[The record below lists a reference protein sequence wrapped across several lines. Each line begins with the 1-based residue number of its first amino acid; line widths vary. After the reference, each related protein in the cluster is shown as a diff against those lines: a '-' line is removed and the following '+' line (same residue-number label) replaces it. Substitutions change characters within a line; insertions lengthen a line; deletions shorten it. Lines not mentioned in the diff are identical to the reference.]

1 MLQSQSQGRAST
13 DLKEG
18 GGEMESQS
26 QVALPS
32 FLSLLALLPYPT
44 SLPSFGATLI
54 NWSGCFH
61 TPISF

>member
-1 MLQSQSQGRAST
+1 
-13 DLKEG
+13 
-18 GGEMESQS
+18 MESQS